1 MDMIVADNL
10 VKIFPA
16 SDGGDKRAVDSL
28 SFRVEGGRIYGLLG
42 PNGAGKTTT
51 LRMMAGLMAPTSGS
65 ARVAGYD
72 VATQPNDVKRS
83 LGYLTANTGLY
94 LRLTARE
101 LIVYFAQLQG
111 MSADEA
117 AARAGYLIDR
127 LGLTDFSG
135 LRCGALSMGQ
145 KQRVNIARALVADP
159 PVLIMDEPTLGLDV
173 FSNRIMLD
181 YIRRERDAGKTIILS
196 THYLDEAETLCDQIG
211 LLHDGRLVAEGD
223 LEALRNLSGEER
235 LSNIF
240 LKIIHV
246 DEAVGG
252 ARS

>member
-1 MDMIVADNL
+1 
-10 VKIFPA
+10 
-16 SDGGDKRAVDSL
+16 
-28 SFRVEGGRIYGLLG
+28 
-42 PNGAGKTTT
+42 
-51 LRMMAGLMAPTSGS
+51 
-65 ARVAGYD
+65 
-72 VATQPNDVKRS
+72 
-83 LGYLTANTGLY
+83 
-94 LRLTARE
+94 
-101 LIVYFAQLQG
+101 
-111 MSADEA
+111 
-117 AARAGYLIDR
+117 
-127 LGLTDFSG
+127 
-135 LRCGALSMGQ
+135 MGQ

-181 YIRRERDAGKTIILS
+181 YIRRERDNGKTIILS

-240 LKIIHV
+240 LKIIHA
-246 DEAVGG
+246 DESVGG